1 MTERKPPGERV
12 ETFVERQIREAQERG
27 EFDDLPGYGKP
38 LPNLDRPYDELWW
51 VRKKLKEEDLS
62 YLPPAL
68 QVRRDIEEA
77 RGRIDRARTEREV
90 RQIVGELNEQ
100 IRAMNRTNRDGP
112 LTAVSPL
119 DEQQVVDDWHARR
132 DTP

>member
-1 MTERKPPGERV
+1 MTQRKPPGERI

-100 IRAMNRTNRDGP
+100 IRTMNRTNRDGP

-132 DTP
+132 DTN